1 MVFLSPEG
9 SSNEER
15 YPLAPRHYEKIEGL
29 RLGLLGNSKLNA
41 DAVLTAI
48 GELLAQRYNITAV
61 THREKPIFSR
71 PAPLETVEELVA
83 ASDIVLAGVGD

>member
-15 YPLAPRHYEKIEGL
+15 YPLAPRHYEKAEGL

-41 DAVLTAI
+41 DAVLVAI
-48 GELLAQRYNITAV
+48 GELLAQRYNITNV
-61 THREKPIFSR
+61 THREKPNFSR
-71 PAPLETVEELVA
+71 PAPQEIIEALA
-83 ASDIVLAGVGD
+83 ADSDIVLAGVGD